1 MADYVY
7 IGKDYGLQ
15 HMSLEEEFNL
25 PKNMKQTRN
34 NKVQIIND
42 CDDITR
48 TIETL
53 RHRAFMCPELDDEAH
68 AKLVDEYAAL
78 IRAVREKTN
87 EALRFGYY

>member
-1 MADYVY
+1 MADYVHV
-7 IGKDYGLQ
+7 GRNYGLRY
-15 HMSLEEEFNL
+15 MSLEEEFNL

-42 CDDITR
+42 CDDITQA
-48 TIETL
+48 IDTL
-53 RHRAFMCPELDDEAH
+53 RYRAFMCPELDDEAH